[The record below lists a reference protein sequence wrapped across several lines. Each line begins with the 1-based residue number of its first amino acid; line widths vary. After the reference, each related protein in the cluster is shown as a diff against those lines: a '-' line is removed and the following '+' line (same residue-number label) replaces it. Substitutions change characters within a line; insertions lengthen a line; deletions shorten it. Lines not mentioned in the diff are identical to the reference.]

1 MPRPTPAADPRPI
14 SAPPERRRRLSFVP
28 ALGLL
33 VALLAGCATSE
44 LAAAG
49 ADTTTPSDT
58 TPADS
63 AAPIAT
69 TAGATIEVTATDN
82 GYRGLPE
89 RLAAGRHRF
98 TLVNDEPHAHELVIF
113 RNPEGRSLDELYA
126 QGPPALA
133 AVDLAAMV
141 FDSPPSPAHGVA
153 ADLSP
158 GTYTVVCFLPNPSDG
173 QPQFRHGMEATFV
186 VS

>member
-14 SAPPERRRRLSFVP
+14 SAPPARRRRLGFLP

-49 ADTTTPSDT
+49 AGTA

-63 AAPIAT
+63 AAPPAT
-69 TAGATIEVTATDN
+69 TAGATIEVTALGN
-82 GYRGLPE
+82 GYQGLPE

-98 TLVNDEPHAHELVIF
+98 TLVNDGPHAHELVIF
-113 RNPEGRSLDELYA
+113 RNPKGRSLDELYA
-126 QGPPALA
+126 QGPRALA

-141 FDSPPSPAHGVA
+141 FASPPSPPHGVA

-158 GTYTVVCFLPNPSDG
+158 GTYSVVCFLPNPSDG
-173 QPQFRHGMEATFV
+173 QPQFRHGMQATFV